1 MANRRSDH
9 VNAGSP
15 GYSKRGSQAP
25 LGRLNEGGSQE
36 AKGTSPPPVADE
48 GLVPFPQRS
57 KNRRNSVSPNGFSGT
72 ARRTEI
78 EISPPCRNAIPG
90 PASRRPAN
98 GAAAEIAALL
108 LLPPAAQG
116 RNSPPECHFLCP
128 FLLDKQKKG
137 GSYLL
142 QRKEK
147 NWTSSLVRMR
157 SGAAG
162 QYSFAFLFPHG
173 GAGKEITVSTS
184 VCTGRCRPPMWP
196 ADMIPLKGLGASKER
211 ASPII
216 MRRRE
221 SAQRAK
227 KRIPIRV
234 SAFLELLGRFELPT
248 SSLPRMRSTY

>member
-1 MANRRSDH
+1 MREVLRR
-9 VNAGSP
+9 G
-15 GYSKRGSQAP
+15 
-25 LGRLNEGGSQE
+25 
-36 AKGTSPPPVADE
+36 KGTSPPPVADE
-48 GLVPFPQRS
+48 GLVPFTQRS

-116 RNSPPECHFLCP
+116 RNSPPKCRFLCP

-137 GSYLL
+137 GIVSPPA
-142 QRKEK
+142 Q
-147 NWTSSLVRMR
+147 
-157 SGAAG
+157 
-162 QYSFAFLFPHG
+162 
-173 GAGKEITVSTS
+173 GKELDLILGKDEVRSCWAVF
-184 VCTGRCRPPMWP
+184 VCISFPSRGSGKRNQGVRQCPHWLTHMPPAC

-211 ASPII
+211 ASPIF

-221 SAQRAK
+221 SAQSAK
-227 KRIPIRV
+227 KQIPEWV